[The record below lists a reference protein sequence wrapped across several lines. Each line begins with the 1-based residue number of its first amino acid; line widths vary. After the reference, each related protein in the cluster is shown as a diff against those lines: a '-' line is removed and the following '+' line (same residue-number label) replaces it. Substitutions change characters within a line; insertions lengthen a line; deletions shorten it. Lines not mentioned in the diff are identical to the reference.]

1 MIKKILIPCLIL
13 VLLAGLPTANPN
25 VGVKTYYQ
33 NNLKRIAVE
42 LQKMDE
48 ANSSEQR
55 GIHYLS
61 VRKYFK
67 KIESLLSR
75 IDKEFYLKNYNGAPL
90 PKLEKNVPD
99 LRVIQPKGLQ
109 VIDELLAESEVDEV
123 ELSKQISLMQKS
135 INQSLVLNTSIL
147 FTDELILHG
156 IQQQWIR
163 DYTLGLTGF
172 DTPGSLAGIS
182 DAKHSAEGILALLKS
197 SEINN
202 IKELEQALER
212 NIDYLSAN
220 TSFKDFD
227 RAAYY
232 KIHWQPTYQLIVDL
246 YGNNIANWNETSH
259 LPQEV
264 NPLATQLFDT
274 SFFNLQAFLDFNK
287 KELNPSTIE
296 LGELLFYDARLS
308 GGGKMSCG
316 SCHNPTLAFTDGE
329 KKSKSSQGLGTVQRN
344 APTLI
349 NSIYTKAFFYDL
361 RSPKLSQQFEHVVFS
376 TDEFNTSLVDIFN
389 KLESDSSYQ
398 KMFKTSFPE
407 HVQNPVNIYTF
418 KTALAAYVA
427 SLTGFDTKW
436 DKYMRGE
443 GDVSSDAINGY
454 NLFMGKAACGTCHF
468 APTFAGLV
476 PPYYDDSESEVLGVP
491 SGKLYL
497 SLDDDMG
504 RYSTQ
509 RPKEMAD
516 FYKHSF
522 KTTTARFANQTGP
535 YMHNGVFETMDEVLE
550 FYNNGGGAG
559 HNLEVPYQT
568 LSSDSLHLNSLE
580 LSNLKAFID
589 AIND

>member
-1 MIKKILIPCLIL
+1 
-13 VLLAGLPTANPN
+13 
-25 VGVKTYYQ
+25 
-33 NNLKRIAVE
+33 
-42 LQKMDE
+42 
-48 ANSSEQR
+48 
-55 GIHYLS
+55 
-61 VRKYFK
+61 
-67 KIESLLSR
+67 
-75 IDKEFYLKNYNGAPL
+75 
-90 PKLEKNVPD
+90 
-99 LRVIQPKGLQ
+99 
-109 VIDELLAESEVDEV
+109 
-123 ELSKQISLMQKS
+123 
-135 INQSLVLNTSIL
+135 
-147 FTDELILHG
+147 
-156 IQQQWIR
+156 
-163 DYTLGLTGF
+163 
-172 DTPGSLAGIS
+172 
-182 DAKHSAEGILALLKS
+182 
-197 SEINN
+197 
-202 IKELEQALER
+202 
-212 NIDYLSAN
+212 
-220 TSFKDFD
+220 
-227 RAAYY
+227 
-232 KIHWQPTYQLIVDL
+232 
-246 YGNNIANWNETSH
+246 
-259 LPQEV
+259 
-264 NPLATQLFDT
+264 
-274 SFFNLQAFLDFNK
+274 
-287 KELNPSTIE
+287 
-296 LGELLFYDARLS
+296 
-308 GGGKMSCG
+308 
-316 SCHNPTLAFTDGE
+316 
-329 KKSKSSQGLGTVQRN
+329 
-344 APTLI
+344 
-349 NSIYTKAFFYDL
+349 
-361 RSPKLSQQFEHVVFS
+361 S

-407 HVQNPVNIYTF
+407 HVRNPVNIYTF

-443 GDVSSDAINGY
+443 GEVSSDAINGY

-491 SGKLYL
+491 SGKMYL